1 MSITAFPRGEWE
13 RYARD
18 LSALPP
24 ETQEAWKNI
33 IFMRRVGDGVDFNDV
48 RAEFMTDDTVTVAAS
63 SNEDGSYT
71 VVSASGGGMPAYPDG
86 LHLFTIHGWSGPVE
100 PLVRHY
106 IDGAT
111 LDVLPLPDSEPPVPA
126 VISDRQFFQQLAAEG
141 TITPAEALA
150 AVRTGELPAALVA
163 ILDGIPDEDERFS
176 AEMLLSGAT
185 QIERAHPLTDAIG
198 AATGRSH
205 DDIDE
210 FFRAAALL

>member
-1 MSITAFPRGEWE
+1 MSIVAINRGEWE

-18 LSALPP
+18 LSDLPP

-33 IFMRRVGDGVDFNDV
+33 IFMRRRTDGVDFNDV
-48 RAEFMTDDTVTVAAS
+48 RSEFMSDDAITVAAS
-63 SNEDGSYT
+63 YNDDGNYT
-71 VVSASGGGMPAYPDG
+71 IVSASGGGMPAYPDG
-86 LHLFTIHGWSGPVE
+86 LHLFTIHGWVGEVM

-106 IDGAT
+106 IDGVT
-111 LDVLPLPDSEPPVPA
+111 LDVLPLPEAPPPVPSI
-126 VISDRQFFQQLAAEG
+126 ISDRQFFQQLAVEG

-150 AVRTGELPAALVA
+150 AVRTGELPAALLA
-163 ILDGIPDEDERFS
+163 ILAGIADEAERFA

-198 AATGRSH
+198 AATGRTPPQI
-205 DDIDE
+205 DD

>member
-71 VVSASGGGMPAYPDG
+71 IVSASGGGMPAYPDG

-100 PLVRHY
+100 PLVRHF

-111 LDVLPLPDSEPPVPA
+111 LDVLPLPDPEPPVPA

>member
-71 VVSASGGGMPAYPDG
+71 VVSASGGG
-86 LHLFTIHGWSGPVE
+86 
-100 PLVRHY
+100 
-106 IDGAT
+106 IDRKS
-111 LDVLPLPDSEPPVPA
+111 VV
-126 VISDRQFFQQLAAEG
+126 
-141 TITPAEALA
+141 
-150 AVRTGELPAALVA
+150 
-163 ILDGIPDEDERFS
+163 
-176 AEMLLSGAT
+176 
-185 QIERAHPLTDAIG
+185 
-198 AATGRSH
+198 
-205 DDIDE
+205 
-210 FFRAAALL
+210 